1 MKNLMKLLP
10 LVALTLLVSCGG
22 GSKIT
27 KEEADCLVNNGG
39 ASCVEMPT
47 PEPTPEPTALD
58 EIDSVEE
65 ITIWNKVLFAGSKQ
79 GEFYS
84 NQFTTSSNEEKRLE
98 LKLNEDGSGRI
109 TRIVLTNPS
118 NIITDLDRAVE
129 WDILENTEGTFLRV
143 KVPNYAGTLQG
154 YLQEL

>member
-58 EIDSVEE
+58 E
-65 ITIWNKVLFAGSKQ
+65 
-79 GEFYS
+79 
-84 NQFTTSSNEEKRLE
+84 KR
-98 LKLNEDGSGRI
+98 
-109 TRIVLTNPS
+109 
-118 NIITDLDRAVE
+118 
-129 WDILENTEGTFLRV
+129 
-143 KVPNYAGTLQG
+143 QC
-154 YLQEL
+154 